1 MKIGIIVHSQTGN
14 TYSVAEKLKEKL
26 QAAGH
31 SVNIER
37 IAPVGEQQQQSP
49 WDVDKIQLEKLP
61 DLGSY
66 DALIFGAPVQ
76 AFRLPAVMA
85 AYMKKIPSL
94 GGKKVALFVTK
105 GLPFHWTGGNKAI
118 STMRKAV
125 ESRGGKV
132 AETGIIVWSKN
143 GLEKNISGV
152 VEKLGKAF

>member
-31 SVNIER
+31 TANIER
-37 IAPVGEQQQQSP
+37 IVPVGGEPVKARPVQ
-49 WDVDKIQLEKLP
+49 IEKLP
-61 DLGSY
+61 DLGAY
-66 DALIFGAPVQ
+66 DALVFGAPVQ
-76 AFRLPAVMA
+76 AFSLSAVMA
-85 AYMKKIPSL
+85 AYMEKIPSL

-105 GLPFHWTGGNKAI
+105 GLPFHWTGGNRAV

-132 AETGIIVWSKN
+132 ADAGIVVWGSKDREN
-143 GLEKNISGV
+143 QISDV
-152 VEKLGKAF
+152 VDRLSKVF